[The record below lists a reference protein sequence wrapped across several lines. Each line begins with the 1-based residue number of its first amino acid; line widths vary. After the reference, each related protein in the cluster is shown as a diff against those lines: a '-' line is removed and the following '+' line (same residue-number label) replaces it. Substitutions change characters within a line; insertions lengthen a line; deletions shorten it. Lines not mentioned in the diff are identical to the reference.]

1 MGVIKFDMIFF
12 LRKGM
17 NKILGFLN
25 LAIGKHLLS
34 NDQNSTLK
42 KIFFSSF
49 YDINMWPLFHL
60 MQDLWLTSS
69 NKEYLKRIISLLK

>member
-1 MGVIKFDMIFF
+1 MIFF

-17 NKILGFLN
+17 YKILGFLN
-25 LAIGKHLLS
+25 LTIGKHLLS